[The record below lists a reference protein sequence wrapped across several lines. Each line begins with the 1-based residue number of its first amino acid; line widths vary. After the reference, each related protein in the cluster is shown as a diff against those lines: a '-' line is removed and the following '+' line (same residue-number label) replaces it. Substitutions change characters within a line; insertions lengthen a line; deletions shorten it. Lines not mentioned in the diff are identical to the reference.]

1 MPPRPLLFRYR
12 EVLRAHGSAAAS
24 MPDTVLATEG
34 RYSLAY
40 VPFEHVNRKA
50 KIVIVGITPGP
61 KQREQAYA
69 EASRLLRTGADD
81 EKVLAGVKKLAAFG
95 GPTMRPNLE
104 RMVDAM
110 GISRHLGIASAAEL
124 WGTNANLMHATS
136 VVPHAAFVRGKPFAG
151 SFSEILRS
159 PILRECFE
167 ADFAAS
173 LNLLPPTA
181 LFVGLGPTPAEAL
194 AFVARQGIIDG
205 ARVLGW
211 LAHPSTSSG
220 SQVGIYL
227 GERNPDDLDPKD
239 PVRSRVAALLSASAD
254 LRRRLKQIQP

>member
-1 MPPRPLLFRYR
+1 MPPRHLLPSYR
-12 EVLRAHGSAAAS
+12 DVLRRYGAAAAAK
-24 MPDTVLATEG
+24 PDTILATEG

-61 KQREQAYA
+61 TQREQAYA
-69 EASRLLRTGADD
+69 EASRLLWNGADD
-81 EKVLAGVKKLAAFG
+81 ESVLAGIKKIAAFG

-104 RMVDAM
+104 RMIDGM
-110 GISRHLGIASAAEL
+110 GISRHLGIARAADL
-124 WGTNANLMHATS
+124 WGAKTSLMHATS
-136 VVPHAAFVRGKPFAG
+136 VVPHAAFVRNKPFAG

-167 ADFAAS
+167 ADFVAS
-173 LNLLPPTA
+173 LDQLPPTA

-194 AFVARQGIIDG
+194 AFAARQGLIDE

-211 LAHPSTSSG
+211 LAHPSTNSG
-220 SQVGIYL
+220 SQVAVYL
-227 GERNPDDLDPKD
+227 GETDPKDLKPKD
-239 PVRSRVAALLSASAD
+239 PVRHRVAALISASTD
-254 LRRRLKQIQP
+254 LRRRLAHLQ